1 MKELEE
7 MLRLRKSGVRFDYYM
22 TDAFCFDRPVAMAHG
37 VSRTGL
43 VAPRH
48 GLISAVKMAFRF

>member
-22 TDAFCFDRPVAMAHG
+22 MDAFWFDRPVAIDMA
-37 VSRTGL
+37 
-43 VAPRH
+43 
-48 GLISAVKMAFRF
+48 